1 MSSPGPSDPVTSAPL
16 LSDTESLLCPL
27 CDYDLRAQVEPRC
40 PECGYTF
47 DWTELRD
54 PARRKHRYL
63 FEHHLERNLWSL
75 RRTFFGGLR
84 PRQFW
89 AEIYPTQPS
98 HLIRLLVYWLIVASV
113 CMIPYLVVLGQ
124 RLAMIDASNRS
135 SQSAWRATISS
146 AQMSL
151 IVWHY
156 GSLQAYMDQVLPLW
170 PSWGILREASGPFGR
185 GALPLTGLI
194 TLAWPWLT
202 FAALMVFQISMR
214 RAKVRPVHVLR
225 CVIYSA
231 DVALPI
237 ALLAAALATYPLW
250 LMLSRSRTLP
260 IYRREAWGFDL
271 SVALL
276 VLLTYRL
283 WIAYRKYLR
292 FDHALATVVVS
303 QIMVAL
309 LVFKFAL
316 DWRLVG

>member
-63 FEHHLERNLWSL
+63 FEHHPERNLWSL
-75 RRTFFGGLR
+75 RRTFIGGLR
-84 PRQFW
+84 PRRFW
-89 AEIYPTQPS
+89 AELYPTQPS
-98 HLIRLLVYWLIVASV
+98 HVVRLLVYWIVLASASMLPLLAILGDHVGQVETSNQMTRIRWAATMTQRERTILIGRFGSV
-113 CMIPYLVVLGQ
+113 
-124 RLAMIDASNRS
+124 
-135 SQSAWRATISS
+135 QSA
-146 AQMSL
+146 
-151 IVWHY
+151 
-156 GSLQAYMDQVLPLW
+156 MDHELPVW
-170 PSWGILREASGPFGR
+170 PSWGVIHMAIWQWR
-185 GALPLTGLI
+185 LPKLLLPGLI
-194 TLAWPWLT
+194 VLSWPWLT

-214 RAKVRPVHVLR
+214 RAKVRPAHVLR

-231 DVALPI
+231 D
-237 ALLAAALATYPLW
+237 AALV
-250 LMLSRSRTLP
+250 
-260 IYRREAWGFDL
+260 
-271 SVALL
+271 VALL
-276 VLLTYRL
+276 LGLAIYPLLLLTGSRSMFYFELTPWALYFSEALFVMLTYRL

>member
-63 FEHHLERNLWSL
+63 FEHHSERNLWSL
-75 RRTFFGGLR
+75 RRTFIGGLR

-89 AEIYPTQPS
+89 AELYPTQPS
-98 HLIRLLVYWLIVASV
+98 RLLRLLIYWLIIASFCV
-113 CMIPYLVVLGQ
+113 LPYLAVLGT
-124 RLAMIDASNRS
+124 RIAEIDSYDRVAQARWLTTVSPL
-135 SQSAWRATISS
+135 QKTIVIR
-146 AQMSL
+146 Q
-151 IVWHY
+151 Y
-156 GSLQAYMDQVLPLW
+156 GALQAFLDQVAPLW
-170 PSWGILREASGPFGR
+170 PSWRIMHRALFGF
-185 GALPLTGLI
+185 APPTMLLPGLI
-194 TLAWPWLT
+194 TLVWPWLT
-202 FAALMVFQISMR
+202 FAALMIFQISMR

-225 CVIYSA
+225 CVIYSI
-231 DVALPI
+231 DGALVI
-237 ALLAAALATYPLW
+237 SLLAGAYLLW
-250 LMLSRSRTLP
+250 QLLSRSRVLP
-260 IYRREAWGFDL
+260 FFYYQTSWAIYL
-271 SVALL
+271 SAGLL
-276 VLLTYRL
+276 ALLTYRL

-292 FDHALATVVVS
+292 FDHALATVTVS